1 MGLCAPAIIAAH
13 AALEQSTPDDG
24 FVIVPGQFVEMAG
37 IFQLMGRVGQGREG
51 HTAAAGKI
59 DTRNGSG
66 QVCAVHMGAAAALL
80 RVDRGVLGKIL
91 PDVVA
96 PCAYLAACGAVGGGF
111 PGAKTQVGDFCQL
124 PAQRE
129 EQPEL
134 RQLRL
139 FALPCHRNVA
149 AAYAVNGKINGQR
162 LPIRQGVV
170 CTNCDKTTLC
180 FGGQVIAPG
189 IQSGGFPEGKCKRF
203 CAALV
208 VVGRST
214 PEVGAHGIVQQLHA
228 VIADGH
234 KPLAPA
240 EEILKAFALYA
251 DVAVHLYQLRGGQGQ
266 PGSDNP
272 SAKSQGMKQLMA
284 GGGVALVGI
293 TLIPLLSGLFG

>member
-1 MGLCAPAIIAAH
+1 MGLCAPAVVAAN
-13 AALEQSTPDDG
+13 AALEGSTADDG
-24 FVIVPGQFVEMAG
+24 FVIVPGQFIEMAG
-37 IFQLMGRVGQGREG
+37 VFQFMGRVGQRREG
-51 HTAAAGKI
+51 HTVPCKADARDTAG
-59 DTRNGSG
+59 DRC
-66 QVCAVHMGAAAALL
+66 VVHAGTAAALL
-80 RVDRGVLGKIL
+80 RIDGAVLGKVL
-91 PDVVA
+91 PDIVA
-96 PCAYLAACGAVGGGF
+96 PRAHFAPGSAVGGGF

-180 FGGQVIAPG
+180 FGGQVITPG
-189 IQSGGFPEGKCKRF
+189 IQSGSLPEGKRERLCT
-203 CAALV
+203 ALD
-208 VVGRST
+208 VVGGDT
-214 PEVGAHGIVQQLHA
+214 PEVGAHGIIQQLHT
-228 VIADGH
+228 VIANGH
-234 KPLAPA
+234 KPLAAA
-240 EEILKAFALYA
+240 ENILETLALHA
-251 DVAVHLYQLRGGQGQ
+251 DVAVHLYQLRSGQGQ
-266 PGSDNP
+266 PGGDNP